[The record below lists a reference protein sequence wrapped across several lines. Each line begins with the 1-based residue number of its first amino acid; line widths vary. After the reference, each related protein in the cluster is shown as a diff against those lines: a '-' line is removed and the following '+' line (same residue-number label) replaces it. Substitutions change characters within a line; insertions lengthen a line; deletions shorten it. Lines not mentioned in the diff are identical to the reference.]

1 MLKDQNKYN
10 INIYN
15 ISNKALPPIIMITIT
30 KTKNIQP
37 SLILMKTRDS
47 KVSTAETGNYGSLPI
62 D

>member
-15 ISNKALPPIIMITIT
+15 ISNKAPPPIIMITIT
-30 KTKNIQP
+30 KKYSAKLN
-37 SLILMKTRDS
+37 SNEDHS